1 MQITNKSIAGSKVVF
16 ESILDE
22 IPGGVSLV
30 VADLDYLTNN
40 ANVDKR
46 YLPKGTP
53 VYVDIAARTAT
64 VCKSTI
70 ALASSS
76 AQAIRVPKLNHF
88 KAAELLND
96 GVTTAT
102 ITGITTTEATYDTIA
117 VDAALIYAEGTKYGE
132 GSATGTSTAL
142 YLTPNGLTKDDVYMG
157 DGNAD
162 VAVVTMGTARE
173 AALSF
178 PVNSLYKVALRGGTT
193 GTGTSLITFV

>member
-1 MQITNKSIAGSKVVF
+1 MNIVKNTIAGKKVIF

-22 IPGGVSLV
+22 VPGGVSLV
-30 VADLDYLTNN
+30 VADLDYLTHN

-46 YLPKGTP
+46 YLPAGTP
-53 VYVDIAARTAT
+53 VYVDIADRTAT
-64 VCKSTI
+64 VCKSTT

-88 KAAELLND
+88 KAGEILND
-96 GVTTAT
+96 GVTSAT
-102 ITGITTTEATYDTIA
+102 ITSVTTSVATYDTIA
-117 VDAALIYAEGTKYGE
+117 VDAALIYEAGTKYGE

-142 YLTPNGLTKDDVYMG
+142 YLTPNGLTKDDVYLEE
-157 DGNAD
+157 GNAD

-178 PVNSLYKVALRGGTT
+178 PVNALYKAALRGGTS

>member
-1 MQITNKSIAGSKVVF
+1 MNRTTDTFGGHKVIFDSIV
-16 ESILDE
+16 DE
-22 IPGGVSLV
+22 ITGGLSLP
-30 VADLDYLTNN
+30 VADLDNTLHN

-46 YLPKGTP
+46 YLPAGTP

-76 AQAIRVPKLNHF
+76 AQAIRVPKLNYF

-102 ITGITTTEATYDTIA
+102 ISSITTTEATYDTIN

-142 YLTPNGLTKDDVYMG
+142 YLSPNALTKNEIYIG

-162 VAVVTMGTARE
+162 VAVVTIGSARE

-178 PVNSLYKVALRGGTT
+178 PVNALYKISLRGGTA